1 MYLYDKN
8 IRKYIIYELT
18 AKKDALLSY
27 KEKELDRLKK
37 ANTPL
42 FYDIY
47 SYSNNP
53 IFPDNEYPIYRNFS
67 RQSRPV
73 IKNDTFITEEDLS
86 TREIK
91 INEYLKDPNPEV
103 YLTSNAA
110 QYIEYAFSMPGDP
123 ITDTSCDITY
133 QKLSNVLNIGRILG
147 DLFLLENNH
156 FKELTGAFIEEQLAL
171 FEVSRKKTYS
181 IPDLE
186 EMAKLRILNLD
197 TINQQVKSS
206 RRILTRIAK
215 LK

>member
-1 MYLYDKN
+1 
-8 IRKYIIYELT
+8 
-18 AKKDALLSY
+18 
-27 KEKELDRLKK
+27 
-37 ANTPL
+37 
-42 FYDIY
+42 
-47 SYSNNP
+47 
-53 IFPDNEYPIYRNFS
+53 
-67 RQSRPV
+67 
-73 IKNDTFITEEDLS
+73 
-86 TREIK
+86 
-91 INEYLKDPNPEV
+91 
-103 YLTSNAA
+103 
-110 QYIEYAFSMPGDP
+110 MPGDP